1 MKHMQARTAQKRSA
15 TLGESSTQQP
25 PKTKKL
31 RFVDPS
37 DDPLNF
43 AEEVDNALENPSAKR
58 KGRVRNEGYESD
70 SSDDGEGVVY
80 SRKQDDTGDAGGD
93 EDDMFSIG
101 EKAAKKDDRGGTRS
115 QSKVEFLRL
124 GDIEGQEFNES
135 GHSEDEDEGEP
146 EDEDDANR
154 KKQAGM
160 GYEISSFNMREEME
174 EGKFAADGTYVKAFD
189 PHAVHDRW
197 MDGVDEREIKMARRR
212 KRHQDRIQR
221 EKMKAEER
229 EIEQSGGK
237 SALEI
242 QLVGMLKR
250 GETVLE
256 ALQRLGMR
264 SKKDSAYVLHE
275 SYNNRVLT
283 AVASKCANGRSKDA
297 SSMAVDKQPPK
308 GMTDI
313 DLITHLASNIMSL
326 GDTDIY
332 SRSYEELVR
341 DVRSSGQVKDGWVP
355 PSADV
360 KYEYRWN
367 VPGQQSGESY
377 GPFGE
382 EDMNTWFKAA
392 YFGISGEKVEV
403 RTVGGEWGAW
413 DDVVT

>member
-1 MKHMQARTAQKRSA
+1 MQARTAQKRSA

-80 SRKQDDTGDAGGD
+80 SRRKEDTGGVDGD
-93 EDDMFSIG
+93 DDDMFAIG
-101 EKAAKKDDRGGTRS
+101 EKAAKKDDQDGTRT
-115 QSKVEFLRL
+115 QTKDEFLRL
-124 GDIEGQEFNES
+124 GDIEGQEFNASGEGSES
-135 GHSEDEDEGEP
+135 DGDGEP

-154 KKQAGM
+154 RQQTGM
-160 GYEISSFNMREEME
+160 GYEMSSFNMREEME
-174 EGKFAADGTYVKAFD
+174 EGKFAADGTYVKTFD

-197 MDGVDEREIKMARRR
+197 MDDVDEKEIKMARRM

-229 EIEQSGGK
+229 ELEQSGGK

-256 ALQRLGMR
+256 ALQRLGAR
-264 SKKDSAYVLHE
+264 SKKLSGYALH
-275 SYNNRVLT
+275 
-283 AVASKCANGRSKDA
+283 A
-297 SSMAVDKQPPK
+297 
-308 GMTDI
+308 
-313 DLITHLASNIMSL
+313 
-326 GDTDIY
+326 
-332 SRSYEELVR
+332 
-341 DVRSSGQVKDGWVP
+341 
-355 PSADV
+355 
-360 KYEYRWN
+360 KY
-367 VPGQQSGESY
+367 
-377 GPFGE
+377 
-382 EDMNTWFKAA
+382 
-392 YFGISGEKVEV
+392 
-403 RTVGGEWGAW
+403 TV
-413 DDVVT
+413 VMY

>member
-1 MKHMQARTAQKRSA
+1 MQARKRSA
-15 TLGESSTQQP
+15 TSGESSTQQLP
-25 PKTKKL
+25 NPKKL

-80 SRKQDDTGDAGGD
+80 SRRKDEAGEADGDD
-93 EDDMFSIG
+93 DDMFSMG
-101 EKAAKKDDRGGTRS
+101 EKGAKKDQDGTRS
-115 QSKVEFLRL
+115 QDKDEFLRL

-135 GHSEDEDEGEP
+135 EHGSDSEDEP
-146 EDEDDANR
+146 EDEDDAR
-154 KKQAGM
+154 RRKQAGM
-160 GYEISSFNMREEME
+160 GYELSSFNMREEME
-174 EGKFAADGTYVKAFD
+174 EGKFAADGTYVKTFD

-197 MDGVDEREIKMARRR
+197 MDGLDDKEIKIARRM
-212 KRHQDRIQR
+212 KRQQERIQR
-221 EKMKAEER
+221 ERIKAEER
-229 EIEQSGGK
+229 ELEQSGGK

-256 ALQRLGMR
+256 ALQRLGAR
-264 SKKDSAYVLHE
+264 SKKNSGKHT
-275 SYNNRVLT
+275 N
-283 AVASKCANGRSKDA
+283 SKSKDD
-297 SSMAVDKQPPK
+297 SSMMVDKQPPK
-308 GMTDI
+308 GMIDI

-332 SRSYEELVR
+332 SKTYEELVR
-341 DVRSSGQVKDGWVP
+341 NVRSSGQVKDDWLP

-360 KYEYRWN
+360 KYEYMWI
-367 VPGQQSGESY
+367 VPGQQPGESY

-382 EDMNTWFKAA
+382 EDMKTWFKAS
-392 YFGISGEKVEV
+392 YFGVSGEKVQV
-403 RTVGGEWGAW
+403 RAVGGGWGEW
-413 DDVVT
+413 DDVIT